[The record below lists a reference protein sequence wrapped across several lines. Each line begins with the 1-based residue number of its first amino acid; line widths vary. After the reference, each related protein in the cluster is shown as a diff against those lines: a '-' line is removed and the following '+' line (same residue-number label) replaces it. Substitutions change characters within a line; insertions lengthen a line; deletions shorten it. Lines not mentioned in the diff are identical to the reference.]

1 MWRDIVNIIGL
12 LGTFI
17 GLGFTLWQVW
27 GVKRQVQ
34 EAADAAELRVRE
46 VMDLSIISKNIKVIE
61 SIQNHV
67 RNKKWDLALVQ
78 MQELQTVLLAIS
90 EDKRLIR
97 FARENFKD
105 CLMTMP
111 SNMSILNELCQNES
125 NDDLRSFF
133 SDMQNIRDNL
143 TIIETHLK

>member
-1 MWRDIVNIIGL
+1 MWRDVVNIIGL
-12 LGTFI
+12 IGTFT

-34 EAADAAELRVRE
+34 EAANAAELRVRN
-46 VMDLSIISKNIKVIE
+46 VMDLSIISKSIKVIE

-78 MQELQTVLLAIS
+78 MQELQTVLLSIS
-90 EDKRLIR
+90 EDKRLLQ
-97 FARENFKD
+97 FARKNFND

-111 SNMSILNELCQNES
+111 SNMSILNELCQDKG

-133 SDMQNIRDNL
+133 SDMQDIRDNL
-143 TIIETHLK
+143 TVIETHLK